1 MSNVSSSSIELLPAP
16 VLAASSAMIAIAVV
30 CVLVRFLR
38 GPGAPD
44 RIVAVDLLAS
54 LVMAGLI
61 LSGLAGNDPYAL
73 QIVLGFAVILFLG
86 TVALSRHLDR
96 SGP

>member
-1 MSNVSSSSIELLPAP
+1 
-16 VLAASSAMIAIAVV
+16 MIAVAAV

-38 GPGAPD
+38 GPSAPD

-61 LSGLAGNDPYAL
+61 LSGIAGDDPYDL

-96 SGP
+96 PDP